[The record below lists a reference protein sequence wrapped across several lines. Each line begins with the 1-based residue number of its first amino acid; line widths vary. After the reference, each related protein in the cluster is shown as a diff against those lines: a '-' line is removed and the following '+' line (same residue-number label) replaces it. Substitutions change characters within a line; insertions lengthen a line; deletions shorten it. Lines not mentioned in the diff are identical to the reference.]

1 MKRFVAAT
9 VVALMSFVTTLHNYA
24 QAGGTTNL
32 PGDLS
37 SRLSRNL
44 STNLSSNLSTN
55 LSANL
60 STNLTDQP
68 ISPIGQSA
76 TTTPIGQTANQIGQP
91 TTVIG
96 QPTTVIGQPTTVIGQ
111 PTTIIGQPTTG
122 IGQPNRIIPPG
133 TTVINP
139 AGQVVVPAGT
149 NPVAPAGGFLQPNTR
164 GIGTGIGQQNAT
176 AIGQQGSLNSSNT
189 FPNGFTIHSDG
200 SVTAINPQGG
210 STGAGLGGTGT
221 GVFIGTNISTLP
233 TNSPNPA
240 NPNP

>member
-68 ISPIGQSA
+68 ISPIGQ
-76 TTTPIGQTANQIGQP
+76 
-91 TTVIG
+91 
-96 QPTTVIGQPTTVIGQ
+96 PTTVIGQ

-149 NPVAPAGGFLQPNTR
+149 NPVVPAGGFLQPNTR
-164 GIGTGIGQQNAT
+164 GIGTGIGQQNTT

-189 FPNGFTIHSDG
+189 FPNGFAIHSDG

-210 STGAGLGGTGT
+210 STGTGLGGTGT